1 MNQKVADM
9 MDSEHILLI
18 LLGAGSSFMTF
29 CLMRFPHMRR
39 PPFQSYGPF
48 SLTASFLGAFLIL
61 VVSVFMACAPG
72 LWY

>member
-1 MNQKVADM
+1 M

-18 LLGAGSSFMTF
+18 LLGAGSSFVTF

-61 VVSVFMACAPG
+61 VASVFMACAPAM
-72 LWY
+72 WH

>member
-1 MNQKVADM
+1 
-9 MDSEHILLI
+9 
-18 LLGAGSSFMTF
+18 MTF
-29 CLMRFPHMRR
+29 CRMRFPRMRR

-61 VVSVFMACAPG
+61 VASVFMACAPG

>member
-1 MNQKVADM
+1 MNEKVADM

>member
-1 MNQKVADM
+1 M

-18 LLGAGSSFMTF
+18 LLGAGSSFVTF

-61 VVSVFMACAPG
+61 VASVFMACAPAV
-72 LWY
+72 WY